1 MNWFKKQKNIIFYS
15 CVKAKIFKFSAW
27 KFLYKYQSI
36 AFIFHFHFL
45 ENLSISKNYHQI
57 HSNFFVYLGMQRRAN
72 RFSSSLSSLFRR
84 RVQLKHRPI
93 DRKKLWPSCSS
104 HPPEQCVKKSGWAS
118 TSSSSSSSY
127 KLFNTIE
134 TELSDVT
141 DGGNE
146 GTVECSKIKPC
157 SRSLFTWNN
166 GDPLGKSAGDL
177 LFTIT
182 SRVPR

>member
-1 MNWFKKQKNIIFYS
+1 MPL
-15 CVKAKIFKFSAW
+15 FST
-27 KFLYKYQSI
+27 
-36 AFIFHFHFL
+36 FIFWRTFRYQKIIIKF
-45 ENLSISKNYHQI
+45 IQT
-57 HSNFFVYLGMQRRAN
+57 FTVYLGMQRRAN